1 MKTTKIVWNG
11 CDNHIESNES
21 VFTRGEEFTPF
32 EVIEVP
38 LSEIKIDED
47 GDYEF
52 DGIFVTEAGKFY
64 RSVK

>member
-11 CDNHIESNES
+11 CDSYMEGEES
-21 VFTRGEEFTPF
+21 VFTVREEFTPF

-38 LSEIKIDED
+38 LSEIKVDED
-47 GDYEF
+47 GDYEL
-52 DGIFVTEAGKFY
+52 DGVFATEAGKFY